1 MEVIL
6 KQDYESL
13 GNAMDVVKVR
23 DGYAR
28 NFLIP
33 KGIAVLA
40 TEGNKR
46 NVAETKKMAEKREGK
61 RIGIAKELAK
71 KIEGTPCTIPVKVG
85 EEEKMF
91 GSVGT
96 QEIAE
101 FLKREGF
108 EVERRSVM
116 LDEPIK
122 ELGVYEIEIKLHKQ
136 VSATLKVWV
145 VKDENE

>member
-6 KQDYESL
+6 KQDYQSL
-13 GNAMDVVKVR
+13 GNAMDVVRVR

-33 KGIAVLA
+33 KGVAVLA

-46 NVAETKKMAEKREGK
+46 MVAETKKMTEKREGK
-61 RIGIAKELAK
+61 RVGTAKELAK
-71 KIEGTPCTIPVKVG
+71 KIESTPCTIPVNVG

-91 GSVGT
+91 GSVGS
-96 QEIAE
+96 QEIAD

-108 EVERRSVM
+108 DVERRSVM
-116 LDEPIK
+116 LEEPIK
-122 ELGVYEIEIKLHKQ
+122 ELGVYEIEIKLHRQ

-145 VKDENE
+145 VKDENA